1 MITISIQALKMFLN
15 PTDHLHKGSIHNL
28 LKMFSN
34 ITETE
39 SSKLSLKKIS
49 FMKILP
55 LSETYPTSKVNKL
68 VPPSFFPALNLM
80 KKRNFKNWKI
90 NLKLF
95 GKVTS
100 TSLKLSKSTKN
111 FKKSSKKLSSKSSH
125 LLTNTIVNMNS
136 NHSVK
141 LSNKHWKL
149 FSIKGK
155 ELNSKEPFT
164 LILKRLKSMT
174 ETLKLDWNNS
184 KLPLN
189 WVYGKKLSKFW
200 KISTV

>member
-1 MITISIQALKMFLN
+1 
-15 PTDHLHKGSIHNL
+15 
-28 LKMFSN
+28 MFSN